1 MDMEINFPNLGIYL
15 DHVGKNISIFGFSI
29 AYYGIV
35 IVTGM
40 MIAIWIAQREAKRTG
55 QNPEQYLDLAMIGI
69 AAGILGAR
77 IYYVIF
83 AWDYYKDDLL
93 SIFNIR
99 QGGLAIYGGII
110 GACIAVVIYSRKKK
124 QNFSLL
130 MDTASM
136 SIVFGQIMGRWGNFF
151 NREAFGD
158 YTNNLFAMQLPVS
171 AVRANEITQ
180 KMWDHVVTVN
190 GVEYIQVHPTFL
202 YESLWNVGVLLF
214 LFWFRKRKKFN
225 GEVFLMYLIG
235 YGLGRIWIE
244 GLRTDQLL
252 LPVVGLPVSQ
262 LLSGCLV
269 VGCTHLIPLVELT
282 RCDKTDDDCVQL
294 AYDFYQSIGK
304 EAVLLRKECPGFIAN
319 RLQLALY
326 REVQDLVMRG
336 VCSVEDV
343 DKALV
348 YGPGIRWA
356 IFGHNMIMQMG
367 NPGGL
372 TGMVEMLGNSGDH
385 WLEDMASWTHQPDN
399 WAQVAQ
405 PGVDQEMANFP
416 DYIGHTN
423 AECIAYRDQMLI
435 DILKLHK
442 KL

>member
-252 LPVVGLPVSQ
+252 LPVVELPVSQ

-269 VGCTHLIPLVELT
+269 VGCTILVVWK
-282 RCDKTDDDCVQL
+282 R
-294 AYDFYQSIGK
+294 
-304 EAVLLRKECPGFIAN
+304 
-319 RLQLALY
+319 
-326 REVQDLVMRG
+326 
-336 VCSVEDV
+336 
-343 DKALV
+343 
-348 YGPGIRWA
+348 
-356 IFGHNMIMQMG
+356 
-367 NPGGL
+367 
-372 TGMVEMLGNSGDH
+372 
-385 WLEDMASWTHQPDN
+385 
-399 WAQVAQ
+399 
-405 PGVDQEMANFP
+405 
-416 DYIGHTN
+416 
-423 AECIAYRDQMLI
+423 
-435 DILKLHK
+435 K
-442 KL
+442 KLSSGGETAHSLSLIHI

>member
-252 LPVVGLPVSQ
+252 LPVVGLPASQ

-269 VGCTHLIPLVELT
+269 VGCTILVVWK
-282 RCDKTDDDCVQL
+282 R
-294 AYDFYQSIGK
+294 
-304 EAVLLRKECPGFIAN
+304 
-319 RLQLALY
+319 
-326 REVQDLVMRG
+326 
-336 VCSVEDV
+336 
-343 DKALV
+343 
-348 YGPGIRWA
+348 
-356 IFGHNMIMQMG
+356 
-367 NPGGL
+367 
-372 TGMVEMLGNSGDH
+372 
-385 WLEDMASWTHQPDN
+385 
-399 WAQVAQ
+399 
-405 PGVDQEMANFP
+405 
-416 DYIGHTN
+416 
-423 AECIAYRDQMLI
+423 
-435 DILKLHK
+435 K
-442 KL
+442 KLSSGGETAHS

>member
-93 SIFNIR
+93 NIFNIR

-124 QNFSLL
+124 QNFGLL

-269 VGCTHLIPLVELT
+269 VGCTILVVWK
-282 RCDKTDDDCVQL
+282 R
-294 AYDFYQSIGK
+294 
-304 EAVLLRKECPGFIAN
+304 
-319 RLQLALY
+319 
-326 REVQDLVMRG
+326 
-336 VCSVEDV
+336 
-343 DKALV
+343 
-348 YGPGIRWA
+348 
-356 IFGHNMIMQMG
+356 
-367 NPGGL
+367 
-372 TGMVEMLGNSGDH
+372 
-385 WLEDMASWTHQPDN
+385 
-399 WAQVAQ
+399 
-405 PGVDQEMANFP
+405 
-416 DYIGHTN
+416 
-423 AECIAYRDQMLI
+423 
-435 DILKLHK
+435 K
-442 KL
+442 KLSSGGETVHS

>member
-269 VGCTHLIPLVELT
+269 VGCTILVVWK
-282 RCDKTDDDCVQL
+282 R
-294 AYDFYQSIGK
+294 
-304 EAVLLRKECPGFIAN
+304 
-319 RLQLALY
+319 
-326 REVQDLVMRG
+326 
-336 VCSVEDV
+336 
-343 DKALV
+343 
-348 YGPGIRWA
+348 
-356 IFGHNMIMQMG
+356 
-367 NPGGL
+367 
-372 TGMVEMLGNSGDH
+372 
-385 WLEDMASWTHQPDN
+385 
-399 WAQVAQ
+399 
-405 PGVDQEMANFP
+405 
-416 DYIGHTN
+416 
-423 AECIAYRDQMLI
+423 
-435 DILKLHK
+435 K
-442 KL
+442 KLSSGGVNRSPSSRQL

>member
-15 DHVGKNISIFGFSI
+15 DHVGKSISIFGFSI

-202 YESLWNVGVLLF
+202 CESLWNVGVLLF

-269 VGCTHLIPLVELT
+269 VGCTILVVWK
-282 RCDKTDDDCVQL
+282 R
-294 AYDFYQSIGK
+294 
-304 EAVLLRKECPGFIAN
+304 
-319 RLQLALY
+319 
-326 REVQDLVMRG
+326 
-336 VCSVEDV
+336 
-343 DKALV
+343 
-348 YGPGIRWA
+348 
-356 IFGHNMIMQMG
+356 
-367 NPGGL
+367 
-372 TGMVEMLGNSGDH
+372 
-385 WLEDMASWTHQPDN
+385 
-399 WAQVAQ
+399 
-405 PGVDQEMANFP
+405 
-416 DYIGHTN
+416 
-423 AECIAYRDQMLI
+423 
-435 DILKLHK
+435 K
-442 KL
+442 KLSSGGETAHS

>member
-1 MDMEINFPNLGIYL
+1 
-15 DHVGKNISIFGFSI
+15 
-29 AYYGIV
+29 
-35 IVTGM
+35 
-40 MIAIWIAQREAKRTG
+40 
-55 QNPEQYLDLAMIGI
+55 
-69 AAGILGAR
+69 
-77 IYYVIF
+77 
-83 AWDYYKDDLL
+83 
-93 SIFNIR
+93 
-99 QGGLAIYGGII
+99 
-110 GACIAVVIYSRKKK
+110 
-124 QNFSLL
+124 

-269 VGCTHLIPLVELT
+269 VGCTILVVWK
-282 RCDKTDDDCVQL
+282 R
-294 AYDFYQSIGK
+294 
-304 EAVLLRKECPGFIAN
+304 
-319 RLQLALY
+319 
-326 REVQDLVMRG
+326 
-336 VCSVEDV
+336 
-343 DKALV
+343 
-348 YGPGIRWA
+348 
-356 IFGHNMIMQMG
+356 
-367 NPGGL
+367 
-372 TGMVEMLGNSGDH
+372 
-385 WLEDMASWTHQPDN
+385 
-399 WAQVAQ
+399 
-405 PGVDQEMANFP
+405 
-416 DYIGHTN
+416 
-423 AECIAYRDQMLI
+423 
-435 DILKLHK
+435 K
-442 KL
+442 KLSSGGETALSLIHISEPTRPY

>member
-40 MIAIWIAQREAKRTG
+40 LIAVWIAQREAKRTG
-55 QNPEQYLDLAMIGI
+55 QDPERYLDLAMIGI

-77 IYYVIF
+77 IYYVVF

-124 QNFSLL
+124 QSFSLL

-180 KMWDHVVTVN
+180 KMWDHAVTVN

-235 YGLGRIWIE
+235 YGCGRIWIE

-269 VGCTHLIPLVELT
+269 VVCTIAVVWK
-282 RCDKTDDDCVQL
+282 RKKI
-294 AYDFYQSIGK
+294 SSGG
-304 EAVLLRKECPGFIAN
+304 EAAH
-319 RLQLALY
+319 
-326 REVQDLVMRG
+326 
-336 VCSVEDV
+336 S
-343 DKALV
+343 
-348 YGPGIRWA
+348 
-356 IFGHNMIMQMG
+356 
-367 NPGGL
+367 
-372 TGMVEMLGNSGDH
+372 
-385 WLEDMASWTHQPDN
+385 
-399 WAQVAQ
+399 
-405 PGVDQEMANFP
+405 
-416 DYIGHTN
+416 
-423 AECIAYRDQMLI
+423 
-435 DILKLHK
+435 
-442 KL
+442 

>member
-77 IYYVIF
+77 IYYVIS

-269 VGCTHLIPLVELT
+269 VGCTILVVWK
-282 RCDKTDDDCVQL
+282 R
-294 AYDFYQSIGK
+294 
-304 EAVLLRKECPGFIAN
+304 
-319 RLQLALY
+319 
-326 REVQDLVMRG
+326 
-336 VCSVEDV
+336 
-343 DKALV
+343 
-348 YGPGIRWA
+348 
-356 IFGHNMIMQMG
+356 
-367 NPGGL
+367 
-372 TGMVEMLGNSGDH
+372 
-385 WLEDMASWTHQPDN
+385 
-399 WAQVAQ
+399 
-405 PGVDQEMANFP
+405 
-416 DYIGHTN
+416 
-423 AECIAYRDQMLI
+423 
-435 DILKLHK
+435 K
-442 KL
+442 KLSSGGETAHS

>member
-15 DHVGKNISIFGFSI
+15 NHVGKNISIFGFSI

-40 MIAIWIAQREAKRTG
+40 LIAIWIAEREAKRTG
-55 QNPEQYLDLAMIGI
+55 QNPDQYLDLAMIGI

-77 IYYVIF
+77 IYYVVF

-124 QNFSLL
+124 QSFGLL

-180 KMWDHVVTVN
+180 KMWDHAVTIN

-214 LFWFRKRKKFN
+214 LIWFRKRKKWD

-269 VGCTHLIPLVELT
+269 VGCTI
-282 RCDKTDDDCVQL
+282 
-294 AYDFYQSIGK
+294 
-304 EAVLLRKECPGFIAN
+304 AVVWKRKKM
-319 RLQLALY
+319 
-326 REVQDLVMRG
+326 V
-336 VCSVEDV
+336 S
-343 DKALV
+343 
-348 YGPGIRWA
+348 
-356 IFGHNMIMQMG
+356 
-367 NPGGL
+367 GGD
-372 TGMVEMLGNSGDH
+372 TAHS
-385 WLEDMASWTHQPDN
+385 
-399 WAQVAQ
+399 
-405 PGVDQEMANFP
+405 
-416 DYIGHTN
+416 
-423 AECIAYRDQMLI
+423 
-435 DILKLHK
+435 
-442 KL
+442 

>member
-40 MIAIWIAQREAKRTG
+40 MIVIWIAQREAKRTG

-269 VGCTHLIPLVELT
+269 VGCTILVVWK
-282 RCDKTDDDCVQL
+282 R
-294 AYDFYQSIGK
+294 
-304 EAVLLRKECPGFIAN
+304 
-319 RLQLALY
+319 
-326 REVQDLVMRG
+326 
-336 VCSVEDV
+336 
-343 DKALV
+343 
-348 YGPGIRWA
+348 
-356 IFGHNMIMQMG
+356 
-367 NPGGL
+367 
-372 TGMVEMLGNSGDH
+372 
-385 WLEDMASWTHQPDN
+385 
-399 WAQVAQ
+399 
-405 PGVDQEMANFP
+405 
-416 DYIGHTN
+416 
-423 AECIAYRDQMLI
+423 
-435 DILKLHK
+435 K
-442 KL
+442 KLSSGGETAHS

>member
-124 QNFSLL
+124 QNFGLL

-252 LPVVGLPVSQ
+252 LAVVGLPVSQ

-269 VGCTHLIPLVELT
+269 VGCTILVVWK
-282 RCDKTDDDCVQL
+282 R
-294 AYDFYQSIGK
+294 
-304 EAVLLRKECPGFIAN
+304 
-319 RLQLALY
+319 
-326 REVQDLVMRG
+326 
-336 VCSVEDV
+336 
-343 DKALV
+343 
-348 YGPGIRWA
+348 
-356 IFGHNMIMQMG
+356 
-367 NPGGL
+367 
-372 TGMVEMLGNSGDH
+372 
-385 WLEDMASWTHQPDN
+385 
-399 WAQVAQ
+399 
-405 PGVDQEMANFP
+405 
-416 DYIGHTN
+416 
-423 AECIAYRDQMLI
+423 
-435 DILKLHK
+435 K
-442 KL
+442 KLSSGGETAHS

>member
-124 QNFSLL
+124 QNFGLL

-235 YGLGRIWIE
+235 YGLGRIWVE

-269 VGCTHLIPLVELT
+269 VGCTILVVWK
-282 RCDKTDDDCVQL
+282 R
-294 AYDFYQSIGK
+294 
-304 EAVLLRKECPGFIAN
+304 
-319 RLQLALY
+319 
-326 REVQDLVMRG
+326 
-336 VCSVEDV
+336 
-343 DKALV
+343 
-348 YGPGIRWA
+348 
-356 IFGHNMIMQMG
+356 
-367 NPGGL
+367 
-372 TGMVEMLGNSGDH
+372 
-385 WLEDMASWTHQPDN
+385 
-399 WAQVAQ
+399 
-405 PGVDQEMANFP
+405 
-416 DYIGHTN
+416 
-423 AECIAYRDQMLI
+423 
-435 DILKLHK
+435 K
-442 KL
+442 KLSSGGGTAHS

>member
-269 VGCTHLIPLVELT
+269 VGCTILVVW
-282 RCDKTDDDCVQL
+282 K
-294 AYDFYQSIGK
+294 
-304 EAVLLRKECPGFIAN
+304 RKKF
-319 RLQLALY
+319 
-326 REVQDLVMRG
+326 
-336 VCSVEDV
+336 SS
-343 DKALV
+343 
-348 YGPGIRWA
+348 
-356 IFGHNMIMQMG
+356 
-367 NPGGL
+367 GGE
-372 TGMVEMLGNSGDH
+372 TAHS
-385 WLEDMASWTHQPDN
+385 
-399 WAQVAQ
+399 
-405 PGVDQEMANFP
+405 
-416 DYIGHTN
+416 
-423 AECIAYRDQMLI
+423 
-435 DILKLHK
+435 
-442 KL
+442 

>member
-1 MDMEINFPNLGIYL
+1 MFLASPITFPNLGIEINPSP
-15 DHVGKNISIFGFSI
+15 VAFTVFGKDI
-29 AYYGIV
+29 YWYGI
-35 IVTGM
+35 I
-40 MIAIWIAQREAKRTG
+40 
-55 QNPEQYLDLAMIGI
+55 I
-69 AAGILGAR
+69 AAGFLLAVFYMLARAKDFGITQDDVLDMILWTVPIGVICAR
-77 IYYVIF
+77 LYYCIF
-83 AWDYYKDDLL
+83 YWELYADDPI
-93 SIFNIR
+93 SILYIWE
-99 QGGLAIYGGII
+99 GGLAIYGGII

-124 QNFSLL
+124 QNFGLL

-235 YGLGRIWIE
+235 YGIGRIWVE

-269 VGCTHLIPLVELT
+269 VGCTILVVWK
-282 RCDKTDDDCVQL
+282 R
-294 AYDFYQSIGK
+294 
-304 EAVLLRKECPGFIAN
+304 
-319 RLQLALY
+319 
-326 REVQDLVMRG
+326 
-336 VCSVEDV
+336 
-343 DKALV
+343 
-348 YGPGIRWA
+348 
-356 IFGHNMIMQMG
+356 
-367 NPGGL
+367 
-372 TGMVEMLGNSGDH
+372 
-385 WLEDMASWTHQPDN
+385 
-399 WAQVAQ
+399 
-405 PGVDQEMANFP
+405 
-416 DYIGHTN
+416 
-423 AECIAYRDQMLI
+423 
-435 DILKLHK
+435 K
-442 KL
+442 KLSSGGETAHS

>member
-77 IYYVIF
+77 IYYVVF

-124 QNFSLL
+124 QSFGLL

-180 KMWDHVVTVN
+180 KMWDHAVTVN

-202 YESLWNVGVLLF
+202 YESLWNVGVLFF

-269 VGCTHLIPLVELT
+269 VGCTILVVWK
-282 RCDKTDDDCVQL
+282 R
-294 AYDFYQSIGK
+294 
-304 EAVLLRKECPGFIAN
+304 
-319 RLQLALY
+319 
-326 REVQDLVMRG
+326 
-336 VCSVEDV
+336 
-343 DKALV
+343 
-348 YGPGIRWA
+348 
-356 IFGHNMIMQMG
+356 
-367 NPGGL
+367 
-372 TGMVEMLGNSGDH
+372 
-385 WLEDMASWTHQPDN
+385 
-399 WAQVAQ
+399 
-405 PGVDQEMANFP
+405 
-416 DYIGHTN
+416 
-423 AECIAYRDQMLI
+423 
-435 DILKLHK
+435 K
-442 KL
+442 KLSSGGETAHSLG

>member
-269 VGCTHLIPLVELT
+269 VGCTI
-282 RCDKTDDDCVQL
+282 
-294 AYDFYQSIGK
+294 
-304 EAVLLRKECPGFIAN
+304 
-319 RLQLALY
+319 
-326 REVQDLVMRG
+326 
-336 VCSVEDV
+336 
-343 DKALV
+343 
-348 YGPGIRWA
+348 
-356 IFGHNMIMQMG
+356 
-367 NPGGL
+367 
-372 TGMVEMLGNSGDH
+372 
-385 WLEDMASWTHQPDN
+385 
-399 WAQVAQ
+399 QV
-405 PGVDQEMANFP
+405 VWK
-416 DYIGHTN
+416 
-423 AECIAYRDQMLI
+423 R
-435 DILKLHK
+435 K
-442 KL
+442 KLSSGGETAHS

>member
-55 QNPEQYLDLAMIGI
+55 QNSEQYLDLAMIGI

-77 IYYVIF
+77 IYYVVF

-124 QNFSLL
+124 QSFGLL

-252 LPVVGLPVSQ
+252 LPVMGLPVSQ

-269 VGCTHLIPLVELT
+269 AGCTILVVWK
-282 RCDKTDDDCVQL
+282 R
-294 AYDFYQSIGK
+294 
-304 EAVLLRKECPGFIAN
+304 
-319 RLQLALY
+319 
-326 REVQDLVMRG
+326 
-336 VCSVEDV
+336 
-343 DKALV
+343 
-348 YGPGIRWA
+348 
-356 IFGHNMIMQMG
+356 
-367 NPGGL
+367 
-372 TGMVEMLGNSGDH
+372 
-385 WLEDMASWTHQPDN
+385 
-399 WAQVAQ
+399 
-405 PGVDQEMANFP
+405 
-416 DYIGHTN
+416 
-423 AECIAYRDQMLI
+423 
-435 DILKLHK
+435 K
-442 KL
+442 KLSSGGETAHS

>member
-124 QNFSLL
+124 QDFSLL

-269 VGCTHLIPLVELT
+269 VGCTILVVWK
-282 RCDKTDDDCVQL
+282 R
-294 AYDFYQSIGK
+294 
-304 EAVLLRKECPGFIAN
+304 
-319 RLQLALY
+319 
-326 REVQDLVMRG
+326 
-336 VCSVEDV
+336 
-343 DKALV
+343 
-348 YGPGIRWA
+348 
-356 IFGHNMIMQMG
+356 
-367 NPGGL
+367 
-372 TGMVEMLGNSGDH
+372 
-385 WLEDMASWTHQPDN
+385 
-399 WAQVAQ
+399 
-405 PGVDQEMANFP
+405 
-416 DYIGHTN
+416 
-423 AECIAYRDQMLI
+423 
-435 DILKLHK
+435 K
-442 KL
+442 KLSSGGETAHS